1 MITVGDTT
9 AAAFGCLLAY
19 LYSDELELVDA
30 VVIDVMR
37 KAQEF
42 GLSVTSCDLVYYSC
56 RRRQLT
62 PHAHGA
68 VAKADRT
75 FACTMDG

>member
-42 GLSVTSCDLVYYSC
+42 GLSVTSCDLVY
-56 RRRQLT
+56 
-62 PHAHGA
+62 
-68 VAKADRT
+68 
-75 FACTMDG
+75 

>member
-1 MITVGDTT
+1 MRQPSQNQSNGSCWCPHRSCREAEAGAVITVGDTT

-42 GLSVTSCDLVYYSC
+42 GLSVTSCDLVY
-56 RRRQLT
+56 
-62 PHAHGA
+62 
-68 VAKADRT
+68 
-75 FACTMDG
+75 